1 MSDYAN
7 EIINALENSPL
18 SINKLRQNL
27 YNAGFHHNFDL
38 VTNEDAGF
46 MEVTVSLDLMSS
58 PNSPLNRIMLERTAA
73 SYLII
78 YLVNQLFIAHND
90 IIELGWLE
98 RELYSTDRTKFDG
111 ILYKVGNKSISPV
124 LIEFS
129 GGINDKTS
137 SHKNSKDIEKLYRNM
152 IKIMNDIK
160 TDRMMCMRCY
170 DHHIHFER
178 LIKFDG
184 TMYRKIDATIEIPNT
199 PRKLKAYIKEIPKI
213 FAWKQAVTNHM
224 IDMN

>member
-1 MSDYAN
+1 
-7 EIINALENSPL
+7 
-18 SINKLRQNL
+18 
-27 YNAGFHHNFDL
+27 
-38 VTNEDAGF
+38 
-46 MEVTVSLDLMSS
+46 MSS

-111 ILYKVGNKSISPV
+111 ILFKVGSKSISPV

-170 DHHIHFER
+170 GNNMLY
-178 LIKFDG
+178 LIRVILYSSPLFCNRSS
-184 TMYRKIDATIEIPNT
+184 YPLRKTYQI
-199 PRKLKAYIKEIPKI
+199 
-213 FAWKQAVTNHM
+213 
-224 IDMN
+224 

>member
-1 MSDYAN
+1 
-7 EIINALENSPL
+7 
-18 SINKLRQNL
+18 
-27 YNAGFHHNFDL
+27 
-38 VTNEDAGF
+38 
-46 MEVTVSLDLMSS
+46 MSS

-90 IIELGWLE
+90 IIERGWLE

-111 ILYKVGNKSISPV
+111 ILFKVKNKSISPA

-137 SHKNSKDIEKLYRNM
+137 SQKNSKDIVKLCRNT
-152 IKIMNDIK
+152 IKVMNDIK
-160 TDRMMCMRCY
+160 TDRMMCTRCY
-170 DHHIHFER
+170 DHHIHFKR

-213 FAWKQAVTNHM
+213 FAWK
-224 IDMN
+224 